1 MSAMKHIVVAG
12 NGLTTE
18 TNVEALLT
26 DFYYANGADYLLVL
40 PFQQGPTQGQIWAHR
55 ISETFN
61 VNTVVVAPDN
71 VFMGTISKSSLVS
84 PEAGQDIYGTT
95 ASMLDQDSQ
104 AFLLW
109 SPDDLEVSRL
119 RMTLETNGVR
129 MYDLCMGLLPLEE
142 GGTAITDV
150 TTQTPEETPLETAPE
165 PVLEP
170 RVDSAPAPM
179 DMDELGKKIY
189 KAVMEVLANEL
200 KS

>member
-1 MSAMKHIVVAG
+1 MKHIVVAG

-26 DFYYANGADYLLVL
+26 DFYYANGVDYLLVL

-71 VFMGTISKSSLVS
+71 VFMGTITKSSLVN
-84 PEAGQDIYGTT
+84 PEAGQDIYSTT
-95 ASMLDQDSQ
+95 LSMLDQDSQ

-109 SPDDLEVSRL
+109 NSEDLEASRL
-119 RMTLETNGVR
+119 RMILETGGIR
-129 MYDLCMGLLPLEE
+129 TYDLCMGLLPLED
-142 GGTAITDV
+142 GGMPITDV
-150 TTQTPEETPLETAPE
+150 TTQATAETPLETAPE
-165 PVLEP
+165 PVSEP
-170 RVDSAPAPM
+170 RVDSAPASM